1 MIIVILTG
9 IISLSVSCD
18 NLQYFYTT
26 EDWDFVVSEWTI
38 SHTIFTSLCCR
49 GRNCF
54 ALMASRS
61 AELLLVCDPE
71 ILKEDHDKR
80 KI

>member
-18 NLQYFYTT
+18 NLQYYPIMLYPNGVKRCTRMP
-26 EDWDFVVSEWTI
+26 
-38 SHTIFTSLCCR
+38 R